1 VVEEKVPPRAIK
13 VVDRRRFT
21 TEGEP
26 RDDAPR
32 ETESTP
38 DEGQRTNAEATQQAV
53 PGPTP
58 ASASEPSTDHEGAP
72 NAAPDSATETSPD
85 FVELIASLAQ
95 QAEMLLV
102 GAEGLPAE
110 PDHARRMIDYLV
122 ALEAKTAGNV
132 SPEEHQILSNVVFQL
147 RSLYLQSR

>member
-1 VVEEKVPPRAIK
+1 MVEEKVSPRTMR

-26 RDDAPR
+26 RQDVPNK
-32 ETESTP
+32 TGSTP
-38 DEGQRTNAEATQQAV
+38 EKGPSLDTDASQKVASAPVPTQA
-53 PGPTP
+53 PESSPDRENPPTP
-58 ASASEPSTDHEGAP
+58 SP
-72 NAAPDSATETSPD
+72 NNAVVTSPE

-110 PDHARRMIDYLV
+110 PDHARRIIDYV
-122 ALEAKTAGNV
+122 AVLESKTAGNV
-132 SPEEHQILSNVVFQL
+132 SPEEQQMLSNVVFQL
-147 RSLYLQSR
+147 RSLYLQGQ